1 MAADR
6 QDAPQ
11 AAGEAVSASNRRAGW
26 RALIAIIVFL
36 GLTAVIFAV
45 NPDGFYLW
53 AKAVHVIA
61 VMSWMA
67 GMLYLPRLF
76 INHLEAPAGSQMDET
91 FKGMER
97 RLLRIIMN
105 PAMTIAWALGLW
117 LGWAGG
123 HFSAPWFHGKLLAV
137 LGMSAAHGWFSASVR
152 KFAEGRNTLTAR
164 QWRFANE
171 VPTVL
176 MIIIVVLVIVR
187 PF

>member
-1 MAADR
+1 MALPHQPAD
-6 QDAPQ
+6 QPANPDA
-11 AAGEAVSASNRRAGW
+11 VRSNRLAGK
-26 RALIAIIVFL
+26 RALVAIVAFVALTGLVFWL
-36 GLTAVIFAV
+36 D
-45 NPDGFYLW
+45 PSGFYLW

-97 RLLRIIMN
+97 RLMRIIMN
-105 PAMTIAWALGLW
+105 PAMTLSWALGLW
-117 LGWAGG
+117 LAYAGG
-123 HFSAPWFHGKLLAV
+123 HFAAPWFHVKLLGV
-137 LGMSAAHGWFSASVR
+137 LAMSAAHGWFAGAVR
-152 KFAEGRNTLTAR
+152 KFAEGRNTMTAR
-164 QWRFANE
+164 QWRLANE

-176 MIIIVVLVIVR
+176 MVIIVIMVIVQ